1 MNDFLYLAKVQVF
14 LKLGAKNRLNL
25 LKLGAKNGL
34 NLLKLGAKNRLNLL
48 KLGAKNELNL
58 LKLWAKK
65 SFCTSPILK
74 LFPRFFFYNKIF
86 WHDIINVLKS

>member
-1 MNDFLYLAKVQVF
+1 MLAF
-14 LKLGAKNRLNL
+14 

-34 NLLKLGAKNRLNLL
+34 NLLKLG
-48 KLGAKNELNL
+48 
-58 LKLWAKK
+58 AKK

-86 WHDIINVLKS
+86 WHDIINVLKSY